1 MAIDVEQQRLDLEHY
16 EWFVRAEAIRKLETA
31 KAEEAVEDIATRLT
45 TDESL
50 YVRAAAARALG
61 KIRSSKAVDALIQ
74 ALNDESFHVRQAAMW
89 SLGEIGA
96 PAEKALPQLRA
107 LTESRERFP
116 QAELTTAEV
125 AKLVVDRIEYEVQ
138 QAEEARQK
146 AEAARAAKA
155 QAEQAAAQAAAQ
167 PAAQPEAAA
176 PAAADTAAV
185 EEEVTVAEADAL
197 PAVTPEQIREM
208 RQAALARHKEIVAK
222 MREAGIDF

>member
-61 KIRSSKAVDALIQ
+61 KIGSSKAVDALIE
-74 ALNDESFHVRQAAMW
+74 ALNDESFHVRQAVIW

-107 LTESRERFP
+107 FTESHERFP

-125 AKLVVDRIEYEVQ
+125 AKLVVDRIEYEVK

-146 AEAARAAKA
+146 AEEARAAKA
-155 QAEQAAAQAAAQ
+155 QAEQAAAQAATQ
-167 PAAQPEAAA
+167 AAQPEAAA
-176 PAAADTAAV
+176 PAAAEAAAAGA
-185 EEEVTVAEADAL
+185 EVAAAEADAL

>member
-61 KIRSSKAVDALIQ
+61 KIGSSTAVDALIE
-74 ALNDESFHVRQAAMW
+74 ALNDESFHVRQAVIW

-107 LTESRERFP
+107 FTESHERFP

-125 AKLVVDRIEYEVQ
+125 AQLVVDHIEYQVK

-146 AEAARAAKA
+146 AEAARAKA
-155 QAEQAAAQAAAQ
+155 QAEKEAAQAAPQA
-167 PAAQPEAAA
+167 EAAA
-176 PAAADTAAV
+176 PAAAEAV
-185 EEEVTVAEADAL
+185 AEEEVEAAEVDAV

-208 RQAALARHKEIVAK
+208 RQAALARHKEIVGK